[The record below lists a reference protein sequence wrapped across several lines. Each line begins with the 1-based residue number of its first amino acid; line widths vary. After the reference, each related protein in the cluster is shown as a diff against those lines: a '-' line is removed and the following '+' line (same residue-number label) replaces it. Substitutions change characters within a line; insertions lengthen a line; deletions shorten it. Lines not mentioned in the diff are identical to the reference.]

1 MDGTMSPAGT
11 GTLGGAREHARAQAG
26 TASATGPTIP
36 SNTAD
41 DLPAG
46 VVATDVVWNE
56 TIGAGG
62 YASRR
67 LPRGAV
73 VHFTDLDGDACV
85 QLLVHNALLPTE
97 RLNVVDTVKVQWQA
111 YLATG
116 ALLLSG
122 MGRALMTMTADT
134 SGRHDC
140 LCGGSTRAGNERRYG
155 DGSVSGSAPSARD
168 LLCLA
173 LAKHGGG
180 RDDVGP
186 CISLF
191 KGVRVA
197 GDGSLCF
204 KGEPAPGA
212 WVELRAELPVIVSVA
227 NTPHVLDDRPTY
239 TATPVRVTAW
249 RASRPEPDPF
259 RSATP
264 ERQRAFENT
273 DELLRTLA

>member
-1 MDGTMSPAGT
+1 MDGSPPPAGT

-36 SNTAD
+36 SNAATG
-41 DLPAG
+41 LPVG
-46 VVATDVVWNE
+46 VVAADVVWDE
-56 TIGAGG
+56 VIGAGG

-73 VHFTDLDGDACV
+73 VRFIDLDGDACL
-85 QLLVHNALLPTE
+85 QLLVHSALVPSE

-111 YLATG
+111 YLGAG

-122 MGRALMTMTADT
+122 MGRVLMTMTTDT

-140 LCGGSTRAGNERRYG
+140 LCGASTRAGNELRYG
-155 DGSVSGSAPSARD
+155 DGSVSGPTPAARD

-186 CISLF
+186 CVSLF
-191 KGVRVA
+191 KGVRV
-197 GDGSLCF
+197 GSDGSLTF
-204 KGEPAPGA
+204 AAKPVPGA
-212 WVELRAELPVIVSVA
+212 SVELRAEMPVIVSVA
-227 NTPHVLDDRPTY
+227 NAPHVLDDRPAY
-239 TATPVRVTAW
+239 TATPVRITAW
-249 RASRPEPDPF
+249 RAARADPDSF
-259 RSATP
+259 RCCAP